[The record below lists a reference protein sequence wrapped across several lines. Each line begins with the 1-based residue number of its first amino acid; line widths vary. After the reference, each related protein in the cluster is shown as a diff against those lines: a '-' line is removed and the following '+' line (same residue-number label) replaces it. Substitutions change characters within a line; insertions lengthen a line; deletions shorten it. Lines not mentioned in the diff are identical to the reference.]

1 MVALPGW
8 VTWTYIWRQR
18 LPILL
23 KLLIVVVV
31 KRRRFGNQPP
41 RDRRFLLGAAH
52 LTGRSAAKRCH
63 WHAVQSDQ
71 QSTVT
76 ALGERHDQVVLPQ
89 GKGPLRQGVPRLER
103 SWNGVCQ
110 GRPKVALRSPQGQIK
125 VPAYGGL
132 GYSSRTVSPN
142 ASSLVTCY

>member
-1 MVALPGW
+1 MDTVVPPQLILRSGYPSPGIDFWERFAL
-8 VTWTYIWRQR
+8 QR
-18 LPILL
+18 LDYVLRETVDIRDLGHL
-23 KLLIVVVV
+23 VGRNRVGL
-31 KRRRFGNQPP
+31 FGS
-41 RDRRFLLGAAH
+41 R
-52 LTGRSAAKRCH
+52 
-63 WHAVQSDQ
+63 
-71 QSTVT
+71 
-76 ALGERHDQVVLPQ
+76 QVLVLPQ